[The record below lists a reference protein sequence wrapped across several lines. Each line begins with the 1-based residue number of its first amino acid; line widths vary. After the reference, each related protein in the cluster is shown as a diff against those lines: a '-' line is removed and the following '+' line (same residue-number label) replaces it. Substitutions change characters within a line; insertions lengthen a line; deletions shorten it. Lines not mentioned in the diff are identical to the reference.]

1 MGERQSLSHRLLLG
15 METTMRKV
23 LSTVAAA
30 MLVGATTL
38 SAQNGTDEAAYIAI
52 ESTPV
57 GMPARLS
64 APMMGQTSKMS
75 LAVNYGYLGFEG
87 RDALNNYGA
96 NLELPFRSSRVGV
109 TLAYGSPK
117 CEVDPCQDGYV
128 QFGANW
134 GRRVT
139 SISMG
144 QGADAARLN
153 IGMDADVNYG
163 KPQDASALAAS
174 VALPIA
180 FVPNVTRGSR
190 IQVIPFLAP
199 RFALGRYR
207 TDFGGDTGSNL
218 MLGGGFAV
226 NGLMQNVGINAGF
239 QKVLVD
245 GAYTQYGVGVTWH
258 QR

>member
-1 MGERQSLSHRLLLG
+1 
-15 METTMRKV
+15 MRKV

-52 ESTPV
+52 ESTPL

-64 APMMGQTSKMS
+64 APMMHQNSKMTV
-75 LAVNYGYLGFEG
+75 AVNYGYLGFEG

-96 NLELPFRSSRVGV
+96 HVEMPWRSSRVGV
-109 TLAYGSPK
+109 TLGYGSPA
-117 CEVDPCQDGYV
+117 CAVDPCEDGYI

-139 SISMG
+139 SITTG
-144 QGADAARLN
+144 QGTDAARLT

-163 KPQDASALAAS
+163 KPTDASALAAS

-180 FVPNVTRGSR
+180 FVPQTARGKV
-190 IQVIPFLAP
+190 QFVPFITP

-207 TDFGGDTGSNL
+207 TEFGGDTGSQL

-226 NGLMQNVGINAGF
+226 NGLMQNLGLNVGFN
-239 QKVLVD
+239 KVLVD
-245 GAYTQYGVGVTWH
+245 GAYTQYGLGVTWH